1 MSLHFT
7 QCFLKSDSHKIF
19 LLFITISLVN
29 PRLCSGQQNLFN
41 IPSGDIT
48 NEKKLFY
55 QHQLNLYGDK
65 IESKAHFVYGLGKGW
80 DVGLNVVGKGAYF
93 SPSWRVSY
101 NDNPDRGAL
110 YPIVLATV
118 QKQIQLTEQIDFNLG
133 SQVGYNISNQLEN
146 KELNYFS
153 YGIGI
158 YHLPDH
164 NGRLVG
170 GVYQTNRMYV
180 GEGNIVGL
188 MLGYEIKLSKRWYL
202 MGDWVSGDN
211 DAAVGV
217 VGGIYNLSRRVQ
229 LCSGWQIPNP
239 ESLKPSGIVFEL
251 NVLGWDME
259 L

>member
-1 MSLHFT
+1 
-7 QCFLKSDSHKIF
+7 
-19 LLFITISLVN
+19 
-29 PRLCSGQQNLFN
+29 
-41 IPSGDIT
+41 
-48 NEKKLFY
+48 
-55 QHQLNLYGDK
+55 
-65 IESKAHFVYGLGKGW
+65 
-80 DVGLNVVGKGAYF
+80 
-93 SPSWRVSY
+93 
-101 NDNPDRGAL
+101 
-110 YPIVLATV
+110 
-118 QKQIQLTEQIDFNLG
+118 
-133 SQVGYNISNQLEN
+133 
-146 KELNYFS
+146 
-153 YGIGI
+153 
-158 YHLPDH
+158 
-164 NGRLVG
+164 VG

-211 DAAVGV
+211 NAAVGV